1 MRLPIAD
8 RLASAPLFSHFQRPQ
23 LEELAALVEERR
35 VPRES
40 FVLRQGDRSSSD
52 AFLIERGGVRIQRS
66 TPYGSFALAVLADGD
81 LFGEASFV
89 DASAR
94 SGDVWA
100 TSECLL
106 LAFTPER
113 LGPHLEDDPKL
124 ATAFYWTCWRS
135 LSSKLRK
142 TNDKLTRFFAQ
153 TAPEKRPA
161 ASGLDAPPADYR
173 VDLRTKR
180 DLFSEQRLS
189 GLEISLL
196 STLSKERQ
204 LRPGEVL
211 FREGDPGDA
220 MYVVLD
226 GRVRISK
233 HIPGAGEEALAILE
247 RGDYFGEMALIDR
260 QPRSAEAK
268 AHDGEAVVL
277 SIPKM
282 VVGQLLDMHKVS
294 SVRLLRILCG
304 LVAERLREIDDKLV
318 GWYILAGG
326 DVPEL
331 R

>member
-1 MRLPIAD
+1 MSIAD

-23 LEELAALVEERR
+23 LEELAVLVEERR

-40 FVLRQGDRSSSD
+40 FVLRQGDNTSSD
-52 AFLIERGGVRIQRS
+52 AFLIEGGGVRIQRS
-66 TPYGSFALAVLADGD
+66 TPYGNFALAVLSAGD

-89 DASAR
+89 DAAAR
-94 SGDVWA
+94 SGDAWA
-100 TSECLL
+100 SSESQLL
-106 LAFTPER
+106 TFEPAR
-113 LGPHLEDDPKL
+113 LGPHLEDDPRL

-135 LSSKLRK
+135 LSAKLRR
-142 TNDKLTRFFAQ
+142 TNDKLTRFFAH
-153 TAPEKRPA
+153 TAADKRPSA
-161 ASGLDAPPADYR
+161 AGGEAPPSEIHVA
-173 VDLRTKR
+173 LRTKR

-189 GLEISLL
+189 SLEINLL

-204 LRPGEVL
+204 LRPGEL
-211 FREGDPGDA
+211 IFREGDPGDA
-220 MYVVLD
+220 MYIVLE

-277 SIPKM
+277 AIPKM

-326 DVPEL
+326 DVPEV